1 MMQQTK
7 NRWLIVLAAIGIHIS
22 IGSVYAW
29 SVLTKPIMQAMGF
42 SLKEVTWTFSLAI
55 LFLGTSAGFLGTY
68 VEKYGP
74 RRSGLIS
81 MCFFVSG
88 LLGTAY
94 ALTQHSLLLLY
105 LFYGVIGGIGLGT
118 GYITPVS
125 TLVKWFPN
133 NRGLATGLAIMGFGF
148 ASLVAGPLMQILIA
162 KYGLVEN
169 FVILACIY
177 AVVMTASALYLEP
190 PKQETAAGKGKFKA
204 KMPERVQYTVK
215 EAMHTWQFYALWW
228 IFFTNI
234 TCGIGLLAVAS
245 PMAQEVIGMSPIAA
259 ASMVGIIGLLNGGG
273 RIVWSTISDYIGRA
287 NTYLAFF
294 VIEIVAFYLL
304 GGVNESFMFQLLVF
318 IIITCYGGGFS
329 CMPAYLS
336 DLFGTKQLSAIHG
349 RILTAWGLA
358 GIAGPLLLSVIYE
371 RTHSYSFTL
380 YFFSACFVVSLLLA
394 VVLKMKGKTAGAFA
408 GRSNFH

>member
-1 MMQQTK
+1 MQKK

-68 VEKYGP
+68 VERLGP

-94 ALTQHSLLLLY
+94 ALTQHSLALLY

-125 TLVKWFPN
+125 TLVKWFPK

-148 ASLVAGPLMQILIA
+148 ASLVAAPLMQLLIA
-162 KYGLVEN
+162 KFGLVQN
-169 FVILACIY
+169 FIILACIY
-177 AVVMTASALYLEP
+177 AAVMTASALYLEP
-190 PKQETAAGKGKFKA
+190 PRQENIQAKGEFKA
-204 KMPERVQYTVK
+204 QLPEQAQYSVK

-234 TCGIGLLAVAS
+234 TCGIALLAVAS
-245 PMAQEVIGMSPIAA
+245 PMAQEVIGMSPVAA
-259 ASMVGIIGLLNGGG
+259 ASMVGVIGLLNGGG
-273 RIVWSTISDYIGRA
+273 RIVWSTVSDYLGRA

-294 VIEIVAFYLL
+294 VLEIIAFYLL
-304 GGVNESFMFQLLVF
+304 GSVTDSLLFQLLVF

-358 GIAGPLLLSVIYE
+358 GIAGPLLLSMIYE
-371 RTHSYSFTL
+371 RTHSYSVTL
-380 YFFSACFVVSLLLA
+380 YFFSGCFIVSLLLA
-394 VVLKMKGKTAGAFA
+394 LVLKFKGKTE
-408 GRSNFH
+408 

>member
-1 MMQQTK
+1 MQQTK

-68 VEKYGP
+68 VEKIRTSP
-74 RRSGLIS
+74 QRSDIHVL
-81 MCFFVSG
+81 FVSG

-190 PKQETAAGKGKFKA
+190 PKQETAAGKGQFKA
-204 KMPERVQYTVK
+204 KMPEHVQYTVK

-304 GGVNESFMFQLLVF
+304 GGVNERFMFQLLVF
-318 IIITCYGGGFS
+318 IIITSYGGGFS

-394 VVLKMKGKTAGAFA
+394 AVLKLKGKTA
-408 GRSNFH
+408 

>member
-1 MMQQTK
+1 MQQTK
-7 NRWLIVLAAIGIHIS
+7 NKWLIVLAAIGIHIS

-74 RRSGLIS
+74 RRSGLLS

-94 ALTQHSLLLLY
+94 ALTQQSLLLLY

-162 KYGLVEN
+162 KFGLVQN

-190 PKQETAAGKGKFKA
+190 PKKMVVESKGEFKA
-204 KMPERVQYTVK
+204 KLPEQGQFTVQQ
-215 EAMHTWQFYALWW
+215 AMHTWQFYALWW

-273 RIVWSTISDYIGRA
+273 RIVWSTISDYLGRA
-287 NTYLAFF
+287 NTYIIFF
-294 VIEIVAFYLL
+294 IIEIAAFYLL
-304 GGVNESFMFQLLVF
+304 GGVTDSFMFQLLVF

-371 RTHSYSFTL
+371 NTHSYSVTL
-380 YFFSACFVVSLLLA
+380 YFFSASFIISLALA
-394 VVLKMKGKTAGAFA
+394 LVLKLKGKTA
-408 GRSNFH
+408 

>member
-1 MMQQTK
+1 MQNALQNVNKK

-29 SVLTKPIMQAMGF
+29 SVLTRPIMEAMGF
-42 SLKEVTWTFSLAI
+42 TLQQVTWAFSIAI

-68 VEKYGP
+68 VERMGP
-74 RRSGLIS
+74 RKSGLIAAA
-81 MCFFVSG
+81 FFG
-88 LLGTAY
+88 TGMLGTAY
-94 ALTQHSLLLLY
+94 ALSVQSLTLLY
-105 LFYGVIGGIGLGT
+105 LFYGVIGGIGIGT

-148 ASLVAGPLMQILIA
+148 ASLIAGPVMQLLIA
-162 KYGLVEN
+162 AYGLVQN
-169 FVILACIY
+169 FVIMGCVYIL
-177 AVVMTASALYLEP
+177 VMLCSALYLEP
-190 PKQETAAGKGKFKA
+190 PKLPELHVKGTHKA
-204 KMPERVQYTVK
+204 QLPESQPCQYTVK

-228 IFFTNI
+228 VFFTNI

-245 PMAQEVIGMSPIAA
+245 PMAQEVIKMTPMAA

-273 RIVWSTISDYIGRA
+273 RILWSTISDYIGRR
-287 NTYLAFF
+287 NTYIAFF
-294 VIEIVAFYLL
+294 AIEIIAFYLL
-304 GGVNESFMFQLLVF
+304 AGVSDSFMFQTLIF

-336 DLFGTKQLSAIHG
+336 DIYGTKQLSAIHG

-358 GIAGPLLLSVIYE
+358 GIAGPLLLSQIYE
-371 RTHSYSFTL
+371 RTHSYSVTL
-380 YFFSACFVVSLLLA
+380 YFFSACFILSLA
-394 VVLKMKGKTAGAFA
+394 IAIVLKYKASIEK
-408 GRSNFH
+408 